1 MSYPSQNPN
10 APRFDPQQTYEADP
24 NAFHST
30 AYPST
35 AASSAYLPNPTAR
48 YGVPGAPNG
57 ASRLGPGG
65 GGVGRNPSS
74 GNVLRRPTVRGAQR
88 GTVRDADANPYQ
100 ANQQGPQR
108 ALTRGKTLTR
118 PDRFVAP
125 APLIAPAGL
134 GAAGKQ
140 GGKVQTKLVN
150 GVPTLVTREP
160 WWQPW
165 SLFVEVVTFW
175 APRPVLRHFGMT
187 DPVKQRAWK
196 EKVALCEI
204 SAFLMGIIGFI
215 TMGLNRTLCPNSG
228 HNSASYFQRLGTEP
242 GTPRRFLPS
251 LVRRGKLTP
260 ISSRGN
266 RLRRY

>member
-1 MSYPSQNPN
+1 MSYPSRNPN
-10 APRFDPQQTYEADP
+10 GPRINPAQTYEADP
-24 NAFHST
+24 GAFHST
-30 AYPST
+30 AYPSSSGYT
-35 AASSAYLPNPTAR
+35 ANPTAM
-48 YGVPGAPNG
+48 YGVPGTAG
-57 ASRLGPGG
+57 SRGPPP
-65 GGVGRNPSS
+65 GRAPSS

-88 GTVRDADANPYQ
+88 GTVRDADANPY
-100 ANQQGPQR
+100 ANGPAPGANGGPGPQR
-108 ALTRGKTLTR
+108 GLTRGKTLTR

-140 GGKVQTKLVN
+140 GGKVHTKLVN

-165 SLFVEVVTFW
+165 SLFVEIVTFW

-204 SAFLMGIIGFI
+204 SALMMGIIGFI
-215 TMGLNRTLCPNSG
+215 TMGLNRTLCPQSG
-228 HNSASYFQRLGTEP
+228 HNSANYFQRIGTEP
-242 GTPRRFLPS
+242 GAH
-251 LVRRGKLTP
+251 
-260 ISSRGN
+260 
-266 RLRRY
+266 

>member
-1 MSYPSQNPN
+1 M
-10 APRFDPQQTYEADP
+10 
-24 NAFHST
+24 
-30 AYPST
+30 
-35 AASSAYLPNPTAR
+35 
-48 YGVPGAPNG
+48 
-57 ASRLGPGG
+57 
-65 GGVGRNPSS
+65 
-74 GNVLRRPTVRGAQR
+74 RGAQR

>member
-1 MSYPSQNPN
+1 MAFPSRNPN
-10 APRFDPQQTYEADP
+10 APRFDPAQTYESDP

-35 AASSAYLPNPTAR
+35 SSASGYLPNPTAR
-48 YGVPGAPNG
+48 YGVPPG

-65 GGVGRNPSS
+65 GGAGGQAYSRDPAASNGGGSGS
-74 GNVLRRPTVRGAQR
+74 GNGNVLRRTTVRGAQR
-88 GTVRDADANPYQ
+88 GTVRDANANAYSTSRSGTH
-100 ANQQGPQR
+100 QQPGEGMPPQR

-125 APLIAPAGL
+125 APLIAPPGL
-134 GAAGKQ
+134 GPAGNQ
-140 GGKVQTKLVN
+140 GGNRLVQTKLVN

-175 APRPVLRHFGMT
+175 APRPLLRRFGGMT
-187 DPVKQRAWK
+187 DPIKQRAWK

-204 SAFLMGIIGFI
+204 AAVLMGIIGFI
-215 TMGLNRTLCPNSG
+215 TMGLNRTLCPQSG
-228 HNSASYFQRLGTEP
+228 HNSANYFQRLGSEP
-242 GTPRRFLPS
+242 
-251 LVRRGKLTP
+251 
-260 ISSRGN
+260 
-266 RLRRY
+266 